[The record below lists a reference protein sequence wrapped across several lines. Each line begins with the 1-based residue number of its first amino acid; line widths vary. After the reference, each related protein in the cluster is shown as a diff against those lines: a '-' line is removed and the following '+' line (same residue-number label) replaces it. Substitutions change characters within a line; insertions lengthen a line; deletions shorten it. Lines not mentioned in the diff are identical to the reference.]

1 MNESPNTIRIA
12 PRQPLVP
19 ITALTMLVV
28 IPGNPS
34 ATKAFTD
41 DEAEEALRYANEHGG
56 RCDPLPR
63 TLGDG

>member
-1 MNESPNTIRIA
+1 MTESPNTMRIA

-19 ITALTMLVV
+19 ITALTMLVA
-28 IPGNPS
+28 IPGNPA

-41 DEAEEALRYANEHGG
+41 DETEEALHYADEHGG

-63 TLGDG
+63 ANG